1 VRKWGTSIDILINDP
16 PSSRDYGAARSTSG
30 ISPLRG
36 ARCAIPRGKQGAKR
50 VDPAPYRNAE
60 REAERGMW
68 SLGDKYISPKEWRRM
83 QREVKR

>member
-1 VRKWGTSIDILINDP
+1 MKWGTSIDILINGT
-16 PSSRDYGAARSTSG
+16 RDSYFRGPLYGF
-30 ISPLRG
+30 
-36 ARCAIPRGKQGAKR
+36 
-50 VDPAPYRNAE
+50 DPAPYRNAE